1 MQSSTKRVAS
11 TAGLAA
17 VFVLAAGGLA
27 LAVEQYVHPQGDARN
42 TLRDAAAACATC
54 ASAQAAEFRWEIAND
69 AKMAEPMPTF

>member
-1 MQSSTKRVAS
+1 MQSSTKKFAS

-27 LAVEQYVHPQGDARN
+27 LAVDQYARPQGAAQHAG
-42 TLRDAAAACATC
+42 RDAAATCATC
-54 ASAQAAEFRWEIAND
+54 ASDRPVEFRWEIAHD